1 MKTLFYLFVALA
13 SFLLVLPAA
22 AMAVEYHVANQI
34 TLTWDVTPPNNAGEK
49 IEYAIYIAPSGDK
62 STPVKLWQGPLLEY
76 TVTLTDEGLFIFGLE
91 TIRLIDNDGTFEE
104 VSKAAIG
111 WSDDPA
117 VAPAPFGVR
126 HYLPP
131 GMGSGFA
138 VK

>member
-62 STPVKLWQGPLLEY
+62 ESPVKLWQGPLLEY

-131 GMGSGFA
+131 NMGTGFA

>member
-1 MKTLFYLFVALA
+1 MT
-13 SFLLVLPAA
+13 
-22 AMAVEYHVANQI
+22 E
-34 TLTWDVTPPNNAGEK
+34 
-49 IEYAIYIAPSGDK
+49 
-62 STPVKLWQGPLLEY
+62 
-76 TVTLTDEGLFIFGLE
+76 EGLFIFGLE

-131 GMGSGFA
+131 GMGSGFG

>member
-1 MKTLFYLFVALA
+1 MKTLFYLLITLA

-22 AMAVEYHVANQI
+22 ALAVEYHVANQI

-62 STPVKLWQGPLLEY
+62 ESPVKLWQGPLLEY
-76 TVTLTDEGLFIFGLE
+76 TVTLTEEGLFIFGLE

-111 WSDDPA
+111 WSDAPV

-131 GMGSGFA
+131 GMGSGFG